1 MQKFLFLL
9 PVWAHLLAMAGTFG
23 ATVTCAFLSRR
34 DPENQDDIVWRI
46 PQMFLGLTFLTGL
59 ALVYLRFTSAMNTGT
74 ELGIHFWGLTSCKL
88 ALLFISGALSGIASK
103 KSKAGQASSFLWV
116 GAASMFAAASL
127 LGLSV

>member
-1 MQKFLFLL
+1 
-9 PVWAHLLAMAGTFG
+9 MAKDGSI
-23 ATVTCAFLSRR
+23 ALMKRPKRNRIQRAF
-34 DPENQDDIVWRI
+34 DKGYQ
-46 PQMFLGLTFLTGL
+46 LGLAGRPKENCPFLTGL
-59 ALVYLRFTSAMNTGT
+59 ALVYLRFTSAMNTGR

>member
-1 MQKFLFLL
+1 MQKFIFLL
-9 PVWAHLLAMAGTFG
+9 PVWIHLLAMAGTFG
-23 ATVTCAFLSRR
+23 ATVTCVFLSRMI
-34 DPENQDDIVWRI
+34 PENQDDVVWRI